1 LRNVFS
7 ATDMELAVCLPQG
20 DLGNREITRATQC
33 RRNVIIVG
41 FLSELGSES
50 FDDEGALLQIS
61 GTGDVLTDLG
71 NAQLLSSCWNVI
83 SKAIRTNQV
92 VKLISGNEM
101 RRRQKGDVE
110 TTRRIQRI
118 VNDDE

>member
-1 LRNVFS
+1 MRHCYEILGGIFRGDV
-7 ATDMELAVCLPQG
+7 AEVAECLFG
-20 DLGNREITRATQC
+20 KRATQC